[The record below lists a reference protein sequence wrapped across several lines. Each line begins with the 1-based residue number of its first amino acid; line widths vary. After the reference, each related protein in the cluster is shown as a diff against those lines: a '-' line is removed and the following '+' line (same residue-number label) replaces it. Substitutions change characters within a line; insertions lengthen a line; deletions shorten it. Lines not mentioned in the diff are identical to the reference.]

1 MTMFNS
7 FKRIIAVLLCLTLV
21 MAVWGCATHQNSAL
35 QKQMDDSLF
44 EEAEGYSQEYYTLNE
59 ETGYLDLTEA
69 DKKIVTQSEYTDANS
84 DFFDTFSTDELKTI
98 NSFYSLCATM
108 GRLELKDLTKL
119 TGDSSEFAIKHVS
132 GLKDGEKGKYVYAI
146 CDIAPFGEVVIYAF
160 NDGGQHNYVW
170 AYCADYD
177 MATFEDVNNI
187 KLLSN
192 SYKDDLQYLC
202 AMDLTHTTYSN
213 SMIFTAEGRTAVL
226 RYYSG
231 FLDDKSDTSYNIC
244 YSKALQTFNMLEHLS
259 DKDMPETVLGQ
270 K

>member
-1 MTMFNS
+1 MKKISFIIITLAVCLLLLLSSCSAQHNS
-7 FKRIIAVLLCLTLV
+7 
-21 MAVWGCATHQNSAL
+21 SL

-59 ETGYLDLTEA
+59 ETGYLGLTEA

-84 DFFDTFSTDELKTI
+84 GSLKQFSQAETESI
-98 NSFYSLCATM
+98 NSFYSLCDTM
-108 GRLELKDLTKL
+108 RRLELKELTEL
-119 TGDSSEFAIKHVS
+119 TGGGSEFAIKHVS
-132 GLKDGEKGKYVYAI
+132 DVKDGEKGKYVYAI

-160 NDGGQHNYVW
+160 NDGGEGNYVW

-213 SMIFTAEGRTAVL
+213 SMIFTADGRTATL

-259 DKDMPETVLGQ
+259 EEDMPKVVLN
-270 K
+270 

>member
-1 MTMFNS
+1 MKKTTC
-7 FKRIIAVLLCLTLV
+7 IIAALAVCLSMFLS
-21 MAVWGCATHQNSAL
+21 GCTPQNSAL

-84 DFFDTFSTDELKTI
+84 GSLKQFSQAETESI
-98 NSFYSLCATM
+98 NSFYSLCDAM
-108 GRLELKDLTKL
+108 GRLELKELTEL
-119 TGDSSEFAIKHVS
+119 TGGGSEFAIKHVS
-132 GLKDGEKGKYVYAI
+132 DIKDGEKGKYVYAI

-160 NDGGQHNYVW
+160 NDGGQGNYVW

-202 AMDLTHTTYSN
+202 AMDLTHATHSN
-213 SMIFTAEGRTAVL
+213 SMIFTADGRTATL

-259 DKDMPETVLGQ
+259 EEDMPETVLGQ